1 MQKGGVSLKLKIT
14 KKQLIEHIF
23 LLAFILIFVSAFQHF
38 FGSES
43 IFIAAFSVTA
53 LLMFSSISLQLP
65 RRLCCL
71 IFPIL
76 FVLSV
81 LLPYL
86 INIAHNVFIGSL
98 IIIISVLIF
107 LFFLGPSLQF
117 QSYVPFLFLYALN
130 INSPVE
136 NAPEMIVASFIG
148 GLIVSLVYFLSHKD
162 NQTYSLR
169 EILLVE
175 FKNHLPFIIKVIVG
189 MVIAYIIGFYLD
201 DLKTSWIVVTVV
213 SITELDIQS
222 TKVKLWQ
229 RIIATIIG
237 ISVYSVFLYYIM
249 DHFPTIVPLLLILIS
264 YIYTF
269 LNNYFVKM
277 IFVTFNSLNAAIATD
292 HFPTVQMMSSRMI
305 FIIIGAAIVIVIS
318 LLFNYFYNKYQKEH
332 HGTQKKVIASSSN
345 GQVVTNTSGKE
356 EVTTEKDKKEEKVQD
371 KKEEKVYENS

>member
-1 MQKGGVSLKLKIT
+1 MQKGGISLKLKIT

-76 FVLSV
+76 FILSV

-136 NAPEMIVASFIG
+136 DAPEMIVASFIG

-162 NQTYSLR
+162 NQTYSLH
-169 EILLVE
+169 EILLTE
-175 FKNHLPFIIKVIVG
+175 FKNHFPFIIKVIVG
-189 MVIAYIIGFYLD
+189 MVIAYIIGFYLN

-292 HFPTVQMMSSRMI
+292 HFPTVQMISSRMI

-318 LLFNYFYNKYQKEH
+318 LLFNHFYDKYQKEH
-332 HGTQKKVIASSSN
+332 YGTQKKVVASSGTASIP
-345 GQVVTNTSGKE
+345 TNSSL
-356 EVTTEKDKKEEKVQD
+356 TEDTNKINDQQDKKEEKVQD
-371 KKEEKVYENS
+371 KKEEKV